1 MRLPRLLSE
10 SPPHSRSIDTDSIAN
25 AMDVMLMKRMNF
37 IRNSLDTHDSL
48 DETAR
53 SRDVASRKKEER
65 IMELWQK
72 DV

>member
-1 MRLPRLLSE
+1 MSE